1 MLNLTDLKK
10 GSAGFNMPV
19 MKDSTGH
26 GYGYKMYVG
35 TAAVT
40 GSKTVDLS
48 TIFASIDAVFLGFE
62 EETIAS
68 MQTASNMSWSEPS
81 TGQVKIWVYKH
92 TSTSNPTLIPGTSAA
107 SVRYMVI
114 GK

>member
-1 MLNLTDLKK
+1 MLNVKDLKK
-10 GSAGFNMPV
+10 GAAGFNMPL
-19 MKDSTGH
+19 MKDSTGE

-48 TIFASIDAVFLGFE
+48 AVFSQIDAVLLGFE
-62 EETIAS
+62 EETIGS
-68 MQTASNMSWSEPS
+68 MQTASNMSWSEPTS
-81 TGQVKIWVYKH
+81 GNLKIWVYKH

-107 SVRYMVI
+107 SVRYVVI